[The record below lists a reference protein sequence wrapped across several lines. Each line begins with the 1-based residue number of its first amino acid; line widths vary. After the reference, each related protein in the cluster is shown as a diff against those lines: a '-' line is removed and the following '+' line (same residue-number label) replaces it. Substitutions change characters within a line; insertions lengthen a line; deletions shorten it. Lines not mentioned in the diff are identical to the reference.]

1 MREFLSLQL
10 LAILQGLTEFLPV
23 SSSGHL
29 ALLRKLLDL
38 DTGAKGPALEILL
51 HGGTLAAVLI
61 FYRRRILELAVGL
74 VKRDRD
80 AWKYCSLVVLACIPA
95 GLLYLAAHDAVES
108 AFDSTLAIG
117 ACLVATGLVLTSLK
131 LVDSTAGSRPSWLQ
145 ALGIGIAQALAILP
159 GVSRSGSTYTAA
171 RWLKVSPKEAFDFSF
186 ITSIPLILGSIILK
200 ARDLTHIASE
210 GRAFP
215 LLVATIL
222 ATAVGYAALKLLEKL
237 RFLKMMWIFGPYCLV
252 AGAAAI
258 LLATRL

>member
-51 HGGTLAAVLI
+51 HGGTLAAVII

-108 AFDSTLAIG
+108 AF
-117 ACLVATGLVLTSLK
+117 
-131 LVDSTAGSRPSWLQ
+131 DSTAGSRPSWLQ

-186 ITSIPLILGSIILK
+186 ITSIPLVLGSIILK

-210 GRAFP
+210 GRTFP

>member
-80 AWKYCSLVVLACIPA
+80 AWKYCSIVVLACIPA

-117 ACLVATGLVLTSLK
+117 VCLVATSLK

-186 ITSIPLILGSIILK
+186 ITSIPLVLGSIILK

-210 GRAFP
+210 GRTFP